1 MPGRIRAEDIELVK
15 ERTSLEDVVREHV
28 TLRPAGGGSLKG
40 LCPFHDEKSPS
51 FNMRP
56 HVGYYHCFG
65 CGKSGDVFTFVQE
78 VDHLSFAEAV
88 ERLAAKAGIILRY
101 EEGGARDDAGGVR
114 RIRLVEAHR
123 AAAEFYIAQLR
134 SPEARPAR
142 DFLRDK
148 GFDGAA
154 CEPFGVGYAPRDG
167 MALVRDLRGRGFTD
181 EELTVAG
188 LAGQGRGVYDR
199 FRGRVMWPI
208 RDTTGDTIGFGAR
221 RIFDDDRIAAKY
233 LNTAETPI
241 YKKANVLYGL
251 DLAKKSMASTRRAVI
266 VEGYTDVMACHLAG
280 VEQAVATCGTAFGA
294 EHLKTLRRI
303 VRDEAD
309 QAPARIV
316 FTFDGDAAGQ
326 NAAMKAFELD
336 QQWAAQSYV
345 AVAPAGQDPCELRQS
360 AGDAAVR
367 GLVEDAAPMFE
378 FAVRT
383 TIARFDLAAAQDRVA
398 AMRAVA
404 PILAGIRDSALRP
417 EYVRAAAGWLGVDIE
432 QLATE
437 VGRAGRGRAASR
449 PAPAREE
456 EPPPPDDEEDD
467 RVPAPD
473 LRNPVVQ
480 LERQLLQVLLQYPQA
495 LSMEQRS
502 AVGPADFSAPAHA
515 MVWGAAGDATGLS
528 TAAWVQSVVDR
539 APHLRGLV
547 VDLAVAD
554 LPVRLSASGE
564 PDWRYVQSLVV
575 GLHEASLKRQVD
587 EAMSRL
593 RRTDDPDASR
603 AIAVRLA
610 ALQRELS
617 ELKASVEP

>member
-15 ERTSLEDVVREHV
+15 ERTSLEDVINEHV

-51 FNMRP
+51 FNVRP
-56 HVGYYHCFG
+56 QVGYYHCFG
-65 CGKSGDVFTFVQE
+65 CGKSGDVITFVQE
-78 VDHLSFAEAV
+78 VDHLSFAESV

-101 EEGGARDDAGGVR
+101 EEGGAREETGGIR

-123 AAAEFYIAQLR
+123 AAAEFYAAALHG
-134 SPEARPAR
+134 PDARPAR
-142 DFLRDK
+142 DFLRSR
-148 GFDGAA
+148 GFDAAA
-154 CEPFGVGYAPRDG
+154 CEPFGVGFAPRDG
-167 MALVRDLRGRGFTD
+167 SALVRDLRGRGFTE

-188 LAGQGRGVYDR
+188 LASAGGRGLYDR

-241 YKKANVLYGL
+241 YKKTNVLYGL
-251 DLAKKSMASTRRAVI
+251 DLAKKSMAASRRAVI

-326 NAAMKAFELD
+326 NAAMKAYGLD

-345 AVAPAGQDPCELRQS
+345 AVAPEGQDPCELRLTR
-360 AGDAAVR
+360 GDAAVR
-367 GLVEDAAPMFE
+367 GLVDDAVPMFE

-383 TIARFDLAAAQDRVA
+383 TIARFDLSATQDRVA

-404 PILAGIRDSALRP
+404 PILAGIRDRALRP
-417 EYVRAAAGWLGVDIE
+417 EYVRSAAGWLGVDIE

-437 VGRAGRGRAASR
+437 VGRAGRQ
-449 PAPAREE
+449 APAAERQ
-456 EPPPPDDEEDD
+456 PPPEAEPAVDDHAI
-467 RVPAPD
+467 PAPD

-495 LSMEQRS
+495 LSEPQRS
-502 AVGPADFSAPAHA
+502 GVAPQDFAAPAHA
-515 MVWGAAGDATGLS
+515 MVWGAAGDPAGLS
-528 TAAWVQSVVDR
+528 TAAWVQSVLDR
-539 APHLRGLV
+539 APHLRSMIA
-547 VDLAVAD
+547 DLAVAG
-554 LPVRLSASGE
+554 LPVRLTAQGE
-564 PDWRYVQSLVV
+564 PDRRYVDSLVV
-575 GLHEASLKRQVD
+575 GLHEASLRRQID

-593 RRTDDPDASR
+593 RRTEDPGRSR
-603 AIAVRLA
+603 EVAVRLA

-617 ELKASVEP
+617 ELKESGEA

>member
-15 ERTSLEDVVREHV
+15 ERTSLESVVSEHV
-28 TLRPAGGGSLKG
+28 TLRPAGSGSLKG

-51 FNMRP
+51 FNVRP
-56 HVGYYHCFG
+56 QVGYYHCFG
-65 CGKSGDVFTFVQE
+65 CGKSGDVITFVQE
-78 VDHLSFAEAV
+78 MDHLSFSEAV
-88 ERLAAKAGIILRY
+88 ERLAAKANIILRY
-101 EEGGARDDAGGVR
+101 EEGGAREETGGIR

-123 AAAEFYIAQLR
+123 AAAEFYTAALL

-142 DFLRDK
+142 DFLRAR
-148 GFDGAA
+148 GFDSAA
-154 CEPFGVGYAPRDG
+154 CEPFGVGFSPRDG
-167 MALVRDLRGRGFTD
+167 SALVRDLRRRGFTE

-188 LAGQGRGVYDR
+188 LASQGRGLYDR
-199 FRGRVMWPI
+199 FRGRLMWPI

-221 RIFDDDRIAAKY
+221 KIFDDDRIQAKY

-241 YKKANVLYGL
+241 YKKATVLYGL
-251 DLAKKSMASTRRAVI
+251 DLAKKSMAATRRAVI

-294 EHLKTLRRI
+294 DHLKTLRRI

-309 QAPARIV
+309 QSPARII

-326 NAAMKAFELD
+326 KAAMKAFELD

-345 AVAPAGQDPCELRQS
+345 AVAPEGQDPCELRLS

-367 GLVEDAAPMFE
+367 GLVEDAVPLFE

-383 TIARFDLAAAQDRVA
+383 TIARFDLSAAQDRVA

-404 PILAGIRDSALRP
+404 PILAGIRDAALRP

-432 QLATE
+432 PLAAE
-437 VGRAGRGRAASR
+437 VAKAGRSAHRAA
-449 PAPAREE
+449 PT
-456 EPPPPDDEEDD
+456 EPVAEAPPDEQAAEPAGI
-467 RVPAPD
+467 PAPD
-473 LRNPVVQ
+473 LRNPAVQ
-480 LERQLLQVLLQYPQA
+480 LERQLLQVLLQYPGA
-495 LSMEQRS
+495 LTVEQR
-502 AVGPADFSAPAHA
+502 AEIGPQDFAAPAHA
-515 MVWGAAGDATGLS
+515 MVWGAAGDPTGLS
-528 TAAWVQSVVDR
+528 GAAWVQSVIGR
-539 APHLRGLV
+539 APHLQPLV
-547 VDLAVAD
+547 TDLAVAS
-554 LPVRLSASGE
+554 LPIRLGLNGE

-575 GLHEASLKRQVD
+575 GLHEASLKRQID

-593 RRTDDPDASR
+593 RRTEDPGASR

-610 ALQRELS
+610 GLQQELS
-617 ELKASVEP
+617 ALKERAEP